1 MTRIISIHE
10 YELKPDVDEQLF
22 EEAIK
27 RARSRGLLRL
37 PGLIGVR
44 FLKGIRGA
52 RKNCYAAVWIY
63 EDQDAWEV
71 LWGPPGHPIAQA
83 DYPEN
88 WKEWENTVLSP
99 FLAGD
104 PDKITFTSYREL

>member
-22 EEAIK
+22 EKAIE

-37 PGLIGVR
+37 PGLIGFH
-44 FLKGIRGA
+44 FLKGIRGG
-52 RKNCYAAVWIY
+52 RKNRYAAVWIY
-63 EDQDAWEV
+63 ENRQAWEN
-71 LWGPPGHPIAQA
+71 LWGQADRPIDRE

-88 WKEWENTVLSP
+88 WKEWEEKVLSP